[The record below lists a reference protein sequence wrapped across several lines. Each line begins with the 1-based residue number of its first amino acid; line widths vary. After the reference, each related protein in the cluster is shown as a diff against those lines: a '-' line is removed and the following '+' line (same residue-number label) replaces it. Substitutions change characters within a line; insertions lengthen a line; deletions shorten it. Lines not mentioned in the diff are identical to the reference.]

1 MKNLLGDLMRQA
13 EDMKAKVDRLQEELL
28 ETSVTGESGGGM
40 VRITINGKFEVEAVL
55 IEESVYASGKSLLE
69 DLIAGAFNDATKKM
83 SQLNKEKM
91 AGITGGLEMPL
102 GFKLPLP

>member
-13 EDMKAKVDRLQEELL
+13 EDMKGKVDRLQEELL

-40 VRITINGKFEVEAVL
+40 VRITINGKFEVEEVL
-55 IEESVYASGKSLLE
+55 IEDSVYAGGKSLLE
-69 DLIAGAFNDATKKM
+69 DLIAGAFNDASKKM

-91 AGITGGLEMPL
+91 ATITGGLEMPL
-102 GFKLPLP
+102 GFKLP

>member
-55 IEESVYASGKSLLE
+55 IEESVYVSGKSLLE

>member
-1 MKNLLGDLMRQA
+1 MKGALANMLKQA
-13 EDMKAKVDRLQEELL
+13 QEMQSKLENAKEELANL
-28 ETSVTGESGGGM
+28 VVTGESGGGM

-55 IEESVYASGKSLLE
+55 IEESVYVSGKSLLE